1 MVWKGMVQMQI
12 GMYGSPMHVMTND
25 KVQDKKGCL
34 KAIGKD
40 ALKDTA
46 KIGGITLGTA
56 AAASLVTGNSKKVS
70 GLLSV
75 MKLKFATFLDTFA
88 IKRYVELPGREF
100 AAAINDTTLG
110 QTTYVSLKEVLK
122 DSEFVKKLNS
132 LPTPAK
138 AGLLAGGLAFM
149 IASPIILIA
158 NAAKGGATEAKFEER

>member
-70 GLLSV
+70 GLLSS
-75 MKLKFATFLDTFA
+75 MKQNFAGVLDNFSVKQFVKLA
-88 IKRYVELPGREF
+88 EDSV
-100 AAAINDTTLG
+100 ADTVSDS
-110 QTTYVSLKEVLK
+110 QTYVSLKEVLK
-122 DSEFVKKLNS
+122 DSKFIKKLNS

>member
-1 MVWKGMVQMQI
+1 MQI

-70 GLLSV
+70 GLLSS
-75 MKLKFATFLDTFA
+75 MKQNFAGVLDNFSVKQFVKLA
-88 IKRYVELPGREF
+88 EDSV
-100 AAAINDTTLG
+100 ADTVSDS
-110 QTTYVSLKEVLK
+110 QTYVSLKEVLK
-122 DSEFVKKLNS
+122 DSKFIKKLNS

>member
-75 MKLKFATFLDTFA
+75 MKQKFAGVLDNFSVKQFVKPA
-88 IKRYVELPGREF
+88 KDSV
-100 AAAINDTTLG
+100 ADTVSDS
-110 QTTYVSLKEVLK
+110 QTYVSLKEVLK
-122 DSEFVKKLNS
+122 DSKFIKKLNS

>member
-1 MVWKGMVQMQI
+1 MQI
-12 GMYGSPMHVMTND
+12 GMYGSPMHVMTNE

-70 GLLSV
+70 GLLSS
-75 MKLKFATFLDTFA
+75 MKQNFAGVLDNFSVKQFVKPA
-88 IKRYVELPGREF
+88 KDSV
-100 AAAINDTTLG
+100 ADTVSDS
-110 QTTYVSLKEVLK
+110 QTYVSLKEVLK
-122 DSEFVKKLNS
+122 DSKFIKKLNS

>member
-1 MVWKGMVQMQI
+1 MQI
-12 GMYGSPMHVMTND
+12 GMYGSPMHVMTNE

-70 GLLSV
+70 GLLSS
-75 MKLKFATFLDTFA
+75 MKQNFAGVLDNFSVKQFVKLA
-88 IKRYVELPGREF
+88 EDSV
-100 AAAINDTTLG
+100 ADTVSES
-110 QTTYVSLKEVLK
+110 QTYVSLKEVLK
-122 DSEFVKKLNS
+122 DSKFIKKLNS

>member
-1 MVWKGMVQMQI
+1 MFQMQI
-12 GMYGSPMHVMTND
+12 GMYGSPMHVMTNE

-70 GLLSV
+70 GLLSS
-75 MKLKFATFLDTFA
+75 MKQNFAGVLDNFSVKQFVKLA
-88 IKRYVELPGREF
+88 EDSV
-100 AAAINDTTLG
+100 ADTVSES
-110 QTTYVSLKEVLK
+110 QTYVSLKEVLK
-122 DSEFVKKLNS
+122 DSKFIKKLNS

>member
-1 MVWKGMVQMQI
+1 MFQMQI

-40 ALKDTA
+40 ALKNKE

-70 GLLSV
+70 GLLSS
-75 MKLKFATFLDTFA
+75 MKQNFAGVLDNFSVKQFVKLA
-88 IKRYVELPGREF
+88 EDSV
-100 AAAINDTTLG
+100 ADTVSES
-110 QTTYVSLKEVLK
+110 QTYVSLKEVLK
-122 DSEFVKKLNS
+122 DSKFIKKLNS

>member
-1 MVWKGMVQMQI
+1 MQI

-88 IKRYVELPGREF
+88 IKRYVILPGREF
-100 AAAINDTTLG
+100 AADINDTTLG

-122 DSEFVKKLNS
+122 DSKFVKKLNS

>member
-70 GLLSV
+70 GLLSS
-75 MKLKFATFLDTFA
+75 MKQNFAGVLDNFSVKQFVKPA
-88 IKRYVELPGREF
+88 EDSV
-100 AAAINDTTLG
+100 ADTVSES
-110 QTTYVSLKEVLK
+110 QTYVSLKEVLK
-122 DSEFVKKLNS
+122 DSKFIKKLNS

>member
-1 MVWKGMVQMQI
+1 MVQMQI

-70 GLLSV
+70 GRLSV
-75 MKLKFATFLDTFA
+75 MKQNFATFLDQFA
-88 IKRYVELPGREF
+88 IKRYVILPGREF
-100 AAAINDTTLG
+100 AADINDTTLG

-122 DSEFVKKLNS
+122 DSKFVKKLNS

>member
-75 MKLKFATFLDTFA
+75 MKQNFATFLDQFA
-88 IKRYVELPGREF
+88 IKRYVILPGREF
-100 AAAINDTTLG
+100 AADINDTIG

-122 DSEFVKKLNS
+122 DSKFVKKLNS

>member
-1 MVWKGMVQMQI
+1 MVQMQI

-70 GLLSV
+70 GLLSS
-75 MKLKFATFLDTFA
+75 MKQNFAGVLDNFSVKQFVKPA
-88 IKRYVELPGREF
+88 EDSV
-100 AAAINDTTLG
+100 ADTVSES
-110 QTTYVSLKEVLK
+110 QTYVSLKEVLK
-122 DSEFVKKLNS
+122 DSKFIKKLNS

>member
-12 GMYGSPMHVMTND
+12 GMYGTPMHVMTND

-70 GLLSV
+70 GLLSS
-75 MKLKFATFLDTFA
+75 MKQNFAGVLDNFSVKQFVKLA
-88 IKRYVELPGREF
+88 EDSV
-100 AAAINDTTLG
+100 ADTVSES
-110 QTTYVSLKEVLK
+110 QTYVSLKEVLK
-122 DSEFVKKLNS
+122 DSIFIKKLNS
-132 LPTPAK
+132 LPHPAK
-138 AGLLAGGLAFM
+138 AGLLAGRLAFM

>member
-1 MVWKGMVQMQI
+1 MVQMQI
-12 GMYGSPMHVMTND
+12 GMYGSPMHVMTNE

-70 GLLSV
+70 GLLSS
-75 MKLKFATFLDTFA
+75 MKQNFAGVLDNFSVKQFVKLA
-88 IKRYVELPGREF
+88 EDSV
-100 AAAINDTTLG
+100 ADTVSES
-110 QTTYVSLKEVLK
+110 QTYVSLKEVLK
-122 DSEFVKKLNS
+122 DSKFIKKLNS

>member
-1 MVWKGMVQMQI
+1 MVQMQI

-70 GLLSV
+70 GLLSS
-75 MKLKFATFLDTFA
+75 MKQNFAGVLDNFSVKQFVKLA
-88 IKRYVELPGREF
+88 EDSV
-100 AAAINDTTLG
+100 ADTVSES
-110 QTTYVSLKEVLK
+110 QTYVSLKEVLK
-122 DSEFVKKLNS
+122 DSKFIKKLNS

>member
-1 MVWKGMVQMQI
+1 MVQMQI

-70 GLLSV
+70 GLLSS
-75 MKLKFATFLDTFA
+75 MKQNFAGVLDNFSVKQFVKLA
-88 IKRYVELPGREF
+88 EDSV
-100 AAAINDTTLG
+100 ADTVSDS
-110 QTTYVSLKEVLK
+110 QTYVSLKEVLK
-122 DSEFVKKLNS
+122 DSKFIKKLNS

>member
-1 MVWKGMVQMQI
+1 MVWKGMFEMQI
-12 GMYGSPMHVMTND
+12 GMYGSHMHVITND

-70 GLLSV
+70 GLLSS
-75 MKLKFATFLDTFA
+75 MKQNFAGVLDNFSVKQFVKLA
-88 IKRYVELPGREF
+88 EDSV
-100 AAAINDTTLG
+100 ADTVSES
-110 QTTYVSLKEVLK
+110 QTYVSLKEVLK
-122 DSEFVKKLNS
+122 DSKFIKKLNS

>member
-1 MVWKGMVQMQI
+1 MVWKGMFQMQI

-70 GLLSV
+70 GLLSS
-75 MKLKFATFLDTFA
+75 MKQNFAGVLDNFSVKQFVKLA
-88 IKRYVELPGREF
+88 EDSV
-100 AAAINDTTLG
+100 ADTVSES
-110 QTTYVSLKEVLK
+110 QTYVSLKEVLK
-122 DSEFVKKLNS
+122 DSKFIKKLNS

>member
-1 MVWKGMVQMQI
+1 MVWKGMFQMQI
-12 GMYGSPMHVMTND
+12 GMYGSPMHVITND

-70 GLLSV
+70 GLLSS
-75 MKLKFATFLDTFA
+75 MKQNFAGVLDNFSVKQFVKLA
-88 IKRYVELPGREF
+88 EDSV
-100 AAAINDTTLG
+100 ADTVSES
-110 QTTYVSLKEVLK
+110 QTYVSLKEVLK
-122 DSEFVKKLNS
+122 DSKFIKKLNS

>member
-1 MVWKGMVQMQI
+1 MQI

-70 GLLSV
+70 GRLSF
-75 MKLKFATFLDTFA
+75 MKQKFATFLDQFA
-88 IKRYVELPGREF
+88 IKRYVILPGREF
-100 AAAINDTTLG
+100 AADINDTTLG

-122 DSEFVKKLNS
+122 DSKFVKKLNS

-158 NAAKGGATEAKFEER
+158 NAAKGGATEANFEDR

>member
-1 MVWKGMVQMQI
+1 MVWKGMFQMQI

-70 GLLSV
+70 GLLSS
-75 MKLKFATFLDTFA
+75 MKQNFAGVLDNFSVKQFVKPA
-88 IKRYVELPGREF
+88 KDSV
-100 AAAINDTTLG
+100 ADTVSDS
-110 QTTYVSLKEVLK
+110 QTYVSLKEVLK
-122 DSEFVKKLNS
+122 DSKFIKKLNS

>member
-1 MVWKGMVQMQI
+1 MQI

-75 MKLKFATFLDTFA
+75 MKQKFAGVLDNFSVKQFVKPA
-88 IKRYVELPGREF
+88 KDSV
-100 AAAINDTTLG
+100 ADTVSDS
-110 QTTYVSLKEVLK
+110 QTYVSLKEVLK
-122 DSEFVKKLNS
+122 DSKFIKKLNS

>member
-70 GLLSV
+70 GLLSS
-75 MKLKFATFLDTFA
+75 MKQNFAGVLDNFSVKQFVKLA
-88 IKRYVELPGREF
+88 EDSV
-100 AAAINDTTLG
+100 ADTVSES
-110 QTTYVSLKEVLK
+110 QTYVSLKEVLK
-122 DSEFVKKLNS
+122 DSKFIKKLNS

-158 NAAKGGATEAKFEER
+158 NAAKGGATVAKFEER

>member
-12 GMYGSPMHVMTND
+12 GMYGSPMHVMTNE

-70 GLLSV
+70 GLLSS
-75 MKLKFATFLDTFA
+75 MKQNFAGVLDNFSVKQFVKLA
-88 IKRYVELPGREF
+88 EDSV
-100 AAAINDTTLG
+100 ADTVSES
-110 QTTYVSLKEVLK
+110 QTYVSLKEVLK
-122 DSEFVKKLNS
+122 DSKFIKKLNS

>member
-1 MVWKGMVQMQI
+1 MQI

-70 GLLSV
+70 GLLSS
-75 MKLKFATFLDTFA
+75 MKQNFAGVLDNFSVKQFVKLA
-88 IKRYVELPGREF
+88 EDSV
-100 AAAINDTTLG
+100 ADTVSES
-110 QTTYVSLKEVLK
+110 QTYVSLKEVLK
-122 DSEFVKKLNS
+122 DSKFIKKLNS

>member
-1 MVWKGMVQMQI
+1 MFQMQI

-70 GLLSV
+70 GLLSS
-75 MKLKFATFLDTFA
+75 MKQNFAGVLDNFSVKQFVKLA
-88 IKRYVELPGREF
+88 EDSV
-100 AAAINDTTLG
+100 ADTVSES
-110 QTTYVSLKEVLK
+110 QTYVSLKEVLK
-122 DSEFVKKLNS
+122 DSKFIKKLNS

>member
-12 GMYGSPMHVMTND
+12 GMDGSPMHVMTND

-70 GLLSV
+70 GLLSS
-75 MKLKFATFLDTFA
+75 MKQNFAGVLDNFSVKQFVKSA
-88 IKRYVELPGREF
+88 EDSV
-100 AAAINDTTLG
+100 ADTVSES
-110 QTTYVSLKEVLK
+110 QTYVSLKEVLK
-122 DSEFVKKLNS
+122 DSKFIKKLNS

-138 AGLLAGGLAFM
+138 AGLLAGGLAVM

>member
-70 GLLSV
+70 GLLSS
-75 MKLKFATFLDTFA
+75 MKQNFAGVLDNFSVKQFVKLA
-88 IKRYVELPGREF
+88 EDSV
-100 AAAINDTTLG
+100 ADTVSES
-110 QTTYVSLKEVLK
+110 QTYVSLKEVLK
-122 DSEFVKKLNS
+122 DSKFIKKLNS

>member
-70 GLLSV
+70 GLLSS
-75 MKLKFATFLDTFA
+75 MKQNFAGVLDNFSVKQFVKSA
-88 IKRYVELPGREF
+88 KDGV
-100 AAAINDTTLG
+100 ADTVSES
-110 QTTYVSLKEVLK
+110 QTYVSLKEVLK
-122 DSEFVKKLNS
+122 DSKFIKKLNS

>member
-1 MVWKGMVQMQI
+1 MVQMQI

-70 GLLSV
+70 GLLSS
-75 MKLKFATFLDTFA
+75 MKQNFAGVLDNFSV
-88 IKRYVELPGREF
+88 K
-100 AAAINDTTLG
+100 
-110 QTTYVSLKEVLK
+110 Q
-122 DSEFVKKLNS
+122 FVKS
-132 LPTPAK
+132 AEDSVADTC
-138 AGLLAGGLAFM
+138 LLYT
-149 IASPIILIA
+149 SD
-158 NAAKGGATEAKFEER
+158 AADEL

>member
-1 MVWKGMVQMQI
+1 MVWKGMFQMQI
-12 GMYGSPMHVMTND
+12 GMYGSPMHVMTNE

-70 GLLSV
+70 GLLSS
-75 MKLKFATFLDTFA
+75 MKQNFAGVLDNFSVKQFVKLA
-88 IKRYVELPGREF
+88 EDSV
-100 AAAINDTTLG
+100 ADTVSES
-110 QTTYVSLKEVLK
+110 QTYVSLKEVLK
-122 DSEFVKKLNS
+122 DSKFIKKLNS

>member
-1 MVWKGMVQMQI
+1 MVQMQI

-70 GLLSV
+70 GRLSF
-75 MKLKFATFLDTFA
+75 MKQKFATFLDQFA
-88 IKRYVELPGREF
+88 IKRYVILPGREF
-100 AAAINDTTLG
+100 AADINDTTLG

-122 DSEFVKKLNS
+122 DSKFVKKLNS